1 MVGKLVDIIP
11 ITMVHG
17 YHYSIHAGYKPTYN
31 YNPPYITFT
40 TLLLGLATIHSGQ
53 MLNQWL
59 NGVNLCSKIWWN
71 MMLLM
76 CSAHPYVPGIVFPT
90 DPWFT

>member
-53 MLNQWL
+53 MLNQ
-59 NGVNLCSKIWWN
+59 
-71 MMLLM
+71 
-76 CSAHPYVPGIVFPT
+76 
-90 DPWFT
+90 